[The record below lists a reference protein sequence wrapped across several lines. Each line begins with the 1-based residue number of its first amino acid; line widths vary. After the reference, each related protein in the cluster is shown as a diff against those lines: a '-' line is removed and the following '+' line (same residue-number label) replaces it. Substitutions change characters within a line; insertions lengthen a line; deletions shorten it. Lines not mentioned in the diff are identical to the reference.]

1 MTIPRQMQS
10 IGSTSTTSGTKQV
23 VRSRST
29 SPTGSVGSIELPDSM
44 PNISL
49 FLPYIY
55 PNITQ
60 ERICSVFANNRIGDV
75 NHVDFV
81 DKIDKSG
88 RKYKSA
94 YIHFEEWYVNKTSYN
109 FQEKVTNPEKEARI
123 VYDDPYYWTVLP
135 NTSQPEEQQQEE
147 QQQQQ
152 QDTTNPNTT
161 TSANIVPS
169 IIKLK
174 ALLGVDTNKKTHMQ
188 AVAATQQEQYDDE
201 SDINEEYSLVD
212 VAYVAAIE
220 KQNKEFY
227 EKICRLENHI
237 VWLNANHL
245 VPVMTMN
252 ELQQQQ
258 QQDEPNI
265 DKNTVWTEEDIAVHI
280 EEAAD
285 NAMNK

>member
-1 MTIPRQMQS
+1 
-10 IGSTSTTSGTKQV
+10 
-23 VRSRST
+23 
-29 SPTGSVGSIELPDSM
+29 M

-75 NHVDFV
+75 NHVDFI

-94 YIHFEEWYVNKTSYN
+94 YIHFEKWYVNKTSYN

-135 NTSQPEEQQQEE
+135 NTSLEQKDQEDQEDQEQQD
-147 QQQQQ
+147 
-152 QDTTNPNTT
+152 DTNNKENIAPRTT
-161 TSANIVPS
+161 TSLVPS

-174 ALLGVDTNKKTHMQ
+174 KLLGVGNNKKRHSQQ
-188 AVAATQQEQYDDE
+188 AEAEQEDE
-201 SDINEEYSLVD
+201 CSLVD
-212 VAYVAAIE
+212 VTYVAAIE

-245 VPVMTMN
+245 STVMTID
-252 ELQQQQ
+252 ELQQQEQ
-258 QQDEPNI
+258 CEPEI
-265 DKNTVWTEEDIAVHI
+265 DNTLWTEEDVIAHI

-285 NAMNK
+285 SAMNR

>member
-1 MTIPRQMQS
+1 MSALASMTTSRQMQS
-10 IGSTSTTSGTKQV
+10 IGSTTSGIKQV

-44 PNISL
+44 PNVSL

-94 YIHFEEWYVNKTSYN
+94 YLHFEKWYVNKTSYN

-135 NTSQPEEQQQEE
+135 NTSLEQNNQEEQEE
-147 QQQQQ
+147 QQQQ
-152 QDTTNPNTT
+152 DNTNPKTT
-161 TSANIVPS
+161 TSANLVPS

-174 ALLGVDTNKKTHMQ
+174 ALLGVGNNKKTHVQ
-188 AVAATQQEQYDDE
+188 AVAATQQQQDDE
-201 SDINEEYSLVD
+201 SGINEEYSLVD

-245 VPVMTMN
+245 APVMTMD
-252 ELQQQQ
+252 ELQQC
-258 QQDEPNI
+258 EPDI
-265 DKNTVWTEEDIAVHI
+265 DNTLWTEEDVIAHL

-285 NAMNK
+285 SAMNR